1 MKVAAPAVWEANGRC
16 GKIPKTTMFLS
27 ANLTTAEVEKR
38 LTPAVRSKLTLIH
51 SGEASL
57 SSEHITELC
66 TGALQASKALYPF
79 LPSVVGLGKQ

>member
-1 MKVAAPAVWEANGRC
+1 MWEANGRS

-51 SGEASL
+51 SGESSL

-66 TGALQASKALYPF
+66 TGALQASRDLYPF
-79 LPSVVGLGKQ
+79 LPSVVGLGKQG